1 MERVEG
7 GLRPRFF
14 FFFFFFALFF
24 VSLTSSVAH
33 SFMRYRVGSG
43 SASVGR

>member
-7 GLRPRFF
+7 GLRPRF